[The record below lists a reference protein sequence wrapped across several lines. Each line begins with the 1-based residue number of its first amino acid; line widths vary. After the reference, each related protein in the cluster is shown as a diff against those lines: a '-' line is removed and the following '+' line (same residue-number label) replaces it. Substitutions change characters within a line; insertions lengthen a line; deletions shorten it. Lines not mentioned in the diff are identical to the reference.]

1 MTLSREIVR
10 HWKAVKTAPVPDAVL
25 AAARLHCLDAVGVG
39 LAASSLPQGEPY
51 RCFSADGQGGI
62 SLLTGGTFASPA
74 DAALVNGGLIHSLEF
89 DDTHTGS
96 IVHGSAVL
104 VPAMLAMA
112 QACKACPEAALHA
125 YLLGYEVLIR
135 IGLAAQGGFQRNG
148 FQVTSVA
155 GALVSALIATDLMGG
170 NEDDSVNAIGI
181 SLSQAAGVFEFLT
194 NGSSVKSLHPGWA
207 AHAGIMA
214 ARLAMCGLTGPQT
227 AIEGER
233 GLFAAFARDDAAPA
247 RFKAL
252 LGDIGSRWHMPDVAF
267 KFMPCCH
274 YIHPFVEAAGQLGEE
289 IGDSAQISGLILRI
303 APGAAPIVCE
313 PWSLKTNPPDG
324 HAARW
329 SLPVVTAMRL
339 IDGRV
344 DLDTFTEKASPA
356 VLALAARS
364 RWEPLAQ
371 DRFPDAFE
379 AEIECRLT
387 DGQAL
392 SARVD
397 DVFGNASR
405 PAGEVDVLTKFRTNA
420 ARCLPND
427 SIRALEAFF
436 LKPGAADFGDFAAAL
451 AVRTQ

>member
-10 HWKAVKTAPVPDAVL
+10 RWKAAKAAPIPDAVL

-51 RCFSADGQGGI
+51 RCFSAGGQGDI
-62 SLLTGGTFASPA
+62 SLLAGGSLASPA

-104 VPAMLAMA
+104 APTMLAMA
-112 QACKACPEAALHA
+112 QACKASPDAALRA
-125 YLLGYEVLIR
+125 YLMGYEILIR
-135 IGLAAQGGFQRNG
+135 IGLAAQGSFQGNG
-148 FQVTSVA
+148 FQITSIA
-155 GALVSALIATDLMGG
+155 GPLVSAAIATDLKGAS
-170 NEDDSVNAIGI
+170 EDDGVNAMGI
-181 SLSQAAGVFEFLT
+181 ALSQASGVFEFLT

-214 ARLAMCGLTGPQT
+214 ARLAGCGLTGPET
-227 AIEGER
+227 AIEGAR

-247 RFKAL
+247 RFKEL

-267 KFMPCCH
+267 KFLPCCH
-274 YIHPFVEAAGQLGEE
+274 YLHPFEEAAGRLAAE
-289 IGDSAQISGLILRI
+289 IGDHAQITELILRI
-303 APGAAPIVCE
+303 APGAASIVCE

-339 IDGRV
+339 VDGKV
-344 DLDTFTEKASPA
+344 DLDSFRAKASPA

-371 DRFPDAFE
+371 HRFPNAFE
-379 AEIECRLT
+379 AEIECRLA
-387 DGQAL
+387 DGRTL
-392 SARVD
+392 SARIE

-405 PAGEVDVLTKFRTNA
+405 PAGEADVLTKFRTNA
-420 ARCLPND
+420 ARCMTD
-427 SIRALEAFF
+427 TSIRALEAFF
-436 LKPGAADFGDFAAAL
+436 LEPGSSDLADFGTAL

>member
-10 HWKAVKTAPVPDAVL
+10 HWKAAKTAPVPNAVL

-51 RCFSADGQGGI
+51 RCFSAGGQGDI
-62 SLLTGGTFASPA
+62 SLLTGGSLANPA

-104 VPAMLAMA
+104 APTILAMA
-112 QACKACPEAALHA
+112 QACRASHEAALRA
-125 YLLGYEVLIR
+125 YLMGYEVLIR
-135 IGLAAQGGFQRNG
+135 IGLAAQGGFQGNG

-155 GALVSALIATDLMGG
+155 GPLVSAVIATDLMGG
-170 NEDDSVNAIGI
+170 NEDDCVNAMGV
-181 SLSQAAGVFEFLT
+181 SLSQASGVFEFLT

-207 AHAGIMA
+207 AHSGIIA
-214 ARLAMCGLTGPQT
+214 ARLAMCGLTGPET
-227 AIEGER
+227 AIEGAR
-233 GLFAAFARDDAAPA
+233 GLFAAFAREDAAPA

-252 LGDIGSRWHMPDVAF
+252 LGDFGSRWHMQDVAF
-267 KFMPCCH
+267 KFLPCCH
-274 YIHPFVEAAGQLGEE
+274 YLHPFDEAAGQLAAEVGHP
-289 IGDSAQISGLILRI
+289 AQIIELILRI
-303 APGAAPIVCE
+303 APGAASIVCE
-313 PWSLKTNPPDG
+313 PWSLKKNPLDG

-339 IDGRV
+339 VDGRV
-344 DLDTFTEKASPA
+344 DLDTFREKASPA
-356 VLALAARS
+356 VLALAART
-364 RWEPLAQ
+364 RWEPLTQ
-371 DRFPDAFE
+371 NRFPDAFE
-379 AEIECRLT
+379 AEIECHLA
-387 DGQAL
+387 DGRTL
-392 SARVD
+392 FARID

-420 ARCLPND
+420 ARCLPEA

-436 LKPGAADFGDFAAAL
+436 LKPGSSELANFATAL

>member
-1 MTLSREIVR
+1 MTLSRELVR
-10 HWKAVKTAPVPDAVL
+10 HWKAAKTAAVPDAVL

-51 RCFSADGQGGI
+51 RCFSAGRQGDI
-62 SLLTGGTFASPA
+62 SLLTGGSLASPA

-104 VPAMLAMA
+104 VPTMLATA
-112 QACKACPEAALHA
+112 QVCKASPEAALRA
-125 YLLGYEVLIR
+125 YVMGYEVLIR
-135 IGLAAQGGFQRNG
+135 IGLAAKGGFQRNG
-148 FQVTSVA
+148 FQITSVA

-170 NEDDSVNAIGI
+170 NEDDGVNAMGI
-181 SLSQAAGVFEFLT
+181 ALSQASGVFEFLT

-207 AHAGIMA
+207 AHAGIVA
-214 ARLAMCGLTGPQT
+214 TRLAMCGLTGPQT

-233 GLFAAFARDDAAPA
+233 GLFAAFAREDGAPA

-252 LGDIGSRWHMPDVAF
+252 LGDIGSRWHMRDVAF

-274 YIHPFVEAAGQLGEE
+274 YIHPFVEAAGQLAAE
-289 IGDSAQISGLILRI
+289 IGHPAQISELILRI

-339 IDGRV
+339 VDGRV
-344 DLDTFTEKASPA
+344 DLDTFRGTASRA
-356 VLALAARS
+356 ALALAARS
-364 RWEPLAQ
+364 RWEPLARN
-371 DRFPDAFE
+371 RFPDAFE
-379 AEIECRLT
+379 AEIECHLA
-387 DGQAL
+387 DGRSL
-392 SARVD
+392 SARIE

-405 PAGEVDVLTKFRTNA
+405 PAGEADVLTKFQTNA
-420 ARCLPND
+420 ARCLPD
-427 SIRALEAFF
+427 ASIRALEAFF
-436 LKPGAADFGDFAAAL
+436 LKPGATDFVDFATAL